1 MRCWACRSGREQ
13 LGGDVPSRLVSPA
26 DCCACFEKENT
37 CYRSAPLK
45 TYRWIIPSWGQL
57 LLLGLPACSSVVLS
71 GARRASAPWI
81 LWMAQLLAEMELI
94 CL

>member
-1 MRCWACRSGREQ
+1 M
-13 LGGDVPSRLVSPA
+13 PSRLFVPQLWFV
-26 DCCACFEKENT
+26 FENPKGKEST
-37 CYRSAPLK
+37 LLSFRSSGEVPLDH
-45 TYRWIIPSWGQL
+45 PVLGQL
-57 LLLGLPACSSVVLS
+57 PLLGLPACSSVVLS